1 MVAKYI
7 LGDPLAPWH
16 GGAASLTSEFIKKN
30 PELSKKYIAA
40 YARGRRNPTLRSL
53 AAIARAL
60 GIEVWELLR
69 GPLPGQGLPDREAA
83 LRDNI
88 RWFQRLGPSQKLR
101 AQQAQQRA
109 GARLA
114 RLRGDG

>member
-1 MVAKYI
+1 MLSVPLKAWSDALGISYTDLAARSGVA
-7 LGDPLAPWH
+7 LPQ
-16 GGAASLTSEFIKKN
+16 
-30 PELSKKYIAA
+30 LSA

-69 GPLPGQGLPDREAA
+69 GPLPGQGLPDRGAA

-101 AQQAQQRA
+101 AQQANRRV

-114 RLRGDG
+114 RLRGNR